1 MDFYFGAK
9 KNKRM
14 GPCGPGLVL
23 SPSARGRLCVKEK
36 PKGPTVPQLREQAQS
51 LGLSVYKR
59 GKDKKI
65 VLADKTTLIK
75 RINRALRE
83 SGLASSF
90 GRKYKYTK
98 GMKNKRMGP
107 CGPGLRRAKFQKGR
121 ACVKDLPKV
130 TLLDLQRQALAMGL
144 SIYKKKKDGSDS
156 ASPANKRTLKLRI
169 SRALNA

>member
-1 MDFYFGAK
+1 MYFGAK

-23 SPSARGRLCVKEK
+23 SPSGRGRLCVK
-36 PKGPTVPQLREQAQS
+36 PKSKEPTRMQLVAQAKQ
-51 LGLSVYKR
+51 LGLSVTKK
-59 GKDKKI
+59 KDGRS
-65 VLADKTTLIK
+65 VAADKSTLK
-75 RINRALRE
+75 RRITRALRE

-90 GRKYKYTK
+90 GYKYRK

-107 CGPGLRRAKFQKGR
+107 CGPGLKRSKFQKGR
-121 ACVKDLPKV
+121 ACVTPKPPKV
-130 TLLDLQRQALAMGL
+130 TTLDLQRQALGLGL

-169 SRALNA
+169 SRALNR

>member
-14 GPCGPGLVL
+14 GPCGPGLEL
-23 SPSARGRLCVKEK
+23 SPSGRGRLCVKTK
-36 PKGPTVPQLREQAQS
+36 PKGPTRMELVTQAKQ
-51 LGLSVYKR
+51 LGLSVTKK
-59 GKDKKI
+59 KDGRR
-65 VLADKTTLIK
+65 VAADKATLK
-75 RINRALRE
+75 RRITRALRE
-83 SGLASSF
+83 SGLSSSF
-90 GRKYKYTK
+90 GRKYKYRK

-121 ACVKDLPKV
+121 ACVTPKPPKV
-130 TLLDLQRQALAMGL
+130 TTLDLQRQALGLGL

-169 SRALNA
+169 SRALRA